1 MGSLGWNDPLHAGGP
16 PWAGA
21 RAESPNSGWGVEV
34 PGWSLTSPLHP
45 QVPLVIKA
53 LQRQLK
59 DRSVRARQGC
69 FSLLTELAGV
79 LPGSLAEHMP
89 VLVAGKMDWNP
100 VSAVLGFFLNPD
112 PSPQSLRV
120 PLFSNLQWLPTASS
134 ENRAGV
140 PRSVFK

>member
-1 MGSLGWNDPLHAGGP
+1 M
-16 PWAGA
+16 
-21 RAESPNSGWGVEV
+21 
-34 PGWSLTSPLHP
+34 
-45 QVPLVIKA
+45 IKA

-89 VLVAGKMDWNP
+89 VLVAGRMNWNP
-100 VSAVLGFFLNPD
+100 VSAVLGFSLSPA

-120 PLFSNLQWLPTASS
+120 PLFSSLQWLPTASS
-134 ENRAGV
+134 ENRYGV
-140 PRSVFK
+140 QARCPVFK